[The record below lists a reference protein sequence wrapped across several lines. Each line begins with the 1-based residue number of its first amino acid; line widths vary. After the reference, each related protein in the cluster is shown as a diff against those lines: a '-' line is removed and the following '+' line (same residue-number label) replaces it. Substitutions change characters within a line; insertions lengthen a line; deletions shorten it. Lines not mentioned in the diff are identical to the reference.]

1 MKPPACL
8 RLPAGEQGH
17 CDDLQRLC
25 TEAPAL
31 LCALDLQGHVIAAN
45 QRWLQAM
52 DLSLQDA
59 AGQPVLGFVAGPA
72 RSQLQ
77 AWLDAPATEQ
87 RKLQLPSMQ
96 WQARDGGTVRASLHG
111 YCVLGAQGELT
122 GRVLQSEGLSE
133 VQLTFAALEAERQ
146 RVSDVLSATGAG
158 VWEWNVATGE
168 VRLCER
174 WAGQLG
180 RSLQSLGPMTVQNT
194 WMRLTHP
201 DDLSVCVESLARHH
215 AGETDLY
222 QAEFRMRHANGD
234 WVWILARGTLKSRLA
249 DGSPEW
255 MLGTHLDI
263 SGVKQQQAQL
273 RRTQAVLAR
282 IGDIAAI
289 GGYEVCLHSRRIDCF
304 PHARKLLDLPTTGE
318 LELRTVLARLGRDE
332 RRRLCRAVTRGRRA
346 GVVWQIDIN
355 LDTADGQSR
364 TFHVT
369 GQQDRIDDQ
378 LRIVG
383 SVQDISERVHERRQ
397 LDTTLRR
404 LQAAN
409 LAGGVGSWTHDL
421 RSGQTYFDPQLLAIL
436 GLKPAEAAPDM
447 QRALAMVHPDD
458 RARVLQAYRTA
469 LRSAKIHEDE
479 WRVVVGSGEVRV
491 LHGAAIIERR
501 DNLACTV
508 TGAVWDV
515 TKPRQLE
522 QEFARQRAMLQVTLN
537 SISDAIVTTDRTGAV
552 LWANHAAKRLLQ
564 ADAVQAGKL
573 PEPLAQAALRS
584 IVTERVITSEQGLC
598 LSRDAGEDSV
608 LEYVCSPLVD
618 GAQPGAGAVVVVRD
632 VTEQRRRS
640 DAMLWQAT
648 HDSLT
653 GLTNRAAF
661 DSRLQG
667 ALAKAKSGLGE
678 HALLY
683 MDLDQFKLVNDACG
697 HAVGD
702 QLLKEVARMV
712 MDSVR
717 TDDAVAR
724 LGGDEFAAILE
735 GCTVEQARRAAQG
748 ICDRLDDYRF
758 DWGGRRFRIGASVGL
773 VPIDSRWADAA
784 AILRAAD
791 SACYAAKD
799 AGRNRV
805 HTWFES
811 DQSLLD
817 RSGEMQWAAA
827 LEQALD
833 EDRLVLYAQ
842 RIESLAD
849 AQASLHI
856 ELLVRL
862 QTADGQIVLPG
873 AFMPAAERYDLATRI
888 DKRVI
893 QLALQTLR
901 SLPTL
906 EGIGLV
912 CINLSG
918 KSVSDP
924 LFAALVGELL
934 FDVPAELRRRLCMEI
949 TETSA
954 VTSLANA
961 RALIQSL
968 RSLQVSVAL
977 DDFGAGAS
985 SFGYLRELAVDWL
998 KIDGQFVRD
1007 LLTDP
1012 LDMAA
1017 VKCFVEVARVTGVRT
1032 VAEFVETQDIHDELR
1047 RLGVDCAQ
1055 GYLVHRAEPLG
1066 IVLEALR
1073 R

>member
-1 MKPPACL
+1 
-8 RLPAGEQGH
+8 
-17 CDDLQRLC
+17 
-25 TEAPAL
+25 
-31 LCALDLQGHVIAAN
+31 
-45 QRWLQAM
+45 
-52 DLSLQDA
+52 
-59 AGQPVLGFVAGPA
+59 
-72 RSQLQ
+72 
-77 AWLDAPATEQ
+77 
-87 RKLQLPSMQ
+87 
-96 WQARDGGTVRASLHG
+96 
-111 YCVLGAQGELT
+111 
-122 GRVLQSEGLSE
+122 
-133 VQLTFAALEAERQ
+133 
-146 RVSDVLSATGAG
+146 
-158 VWEWNVATGE
+158 
-168 VRLCER
+168 
-174 WAGQLG
+174 
-180 RSLQSLGPMTVQNT
+180 
-194 WMRLTHP
+194 
-201 DDLSVCVESLARHH
+201 VCFESLARHH
-215 AGETDLY
+215 AGETALY
-222 QAEFRMRHANGD
+222 EAEFRMRHADGD

-263 SGVKQQQAQL
+263 SGVKQQQVQL

-282 IGDIAAI
+282 IGEIAAI
-289 GGYEVCLHSRRIDCF
+289 GGYEVCLRSRRLDLS
-304 PHARKLLDLPTTGE
+304 PHARKLLDLPAPGDAGLKT
-318 LELRTVLARLGRDE
+318 LLSRLDAHE
-332 RRRLCRAVTRGRRA
+332 RRRLCKAVAQGRRA
-346 GVVWQIDIN
+346 GAVWQVDISMG
-355 LDTADGQSR
+355 TPDGHAR

-369 GQQDRIDDQ
+369 GQQDLIDDQ
-378 LRIVG
+378 RRIVG
-383 SVQDISERVHERRQ
+383 SVQDISERVGERRQ
-397 LDTTLRR
+397 LDATLRR

-421 RSGQTYFDPQLLAIL
+421 VNGQTFCDGQLLGIL
-436 GLKPAEAAPDM
+436 GLRQGEAAPDLS
-447 QRALAMVHPDD
+447 QALAMVHPDD
-458 RARVLQAYRTA
+458 RTRVLQAYKAA

-479 WRVVVGSGEVRV
+479 WRVVVGGDVRV

-501 DNLACTV
+501 DGLARTV

-522 QEFARQRAMLQVTLN
+522 QEFARHRAMLQVTLN
-537 SISDAIVTTDRTGAV
+537 SISDAIVTTDRSGAV
-552 LWANHAAKRLLQ
+552 LWTNQAAVHLLQ
-564 ADAVQAGKL
+564 LAAVPGARL
-573 PEPLAQAALRS
+573 PEPLAEAALRS
-584 IVTERVITSEQGLC
+584 ITTERVITSEQGFC
-598 LSRDAGEDSV
+598 LGSDAQADTV

-618 GAQPGAGAVVVVRD
+618 AAHPGAGAVLVVRD

-653 GLTNRAAF
+653 GLANRAAF

-667 ALAKAKSGLGE
+667 TLARAKTGLGE

-697 HAVGD
+697 HGVGD

-712 MDSVR
+712 MESVR
-717 TDDAVAR
+717 AADAVAR

-748 ICDRLDDYRF
+748 ICDRLEDYRF
-758 DWGGRRFRIGASVGL
+758 DWGGRRFRIGASIGL
-773 VPIDSRWADAA
+773 VPIDGRWADAT
-784 AILRAAD
+784 AILKAAD

-805 HTWFES
+805 HTWLES

-833 EDRLVLYAQ
+833 ENRFVLYAQ
-842 RIESLAD
+842 RIESLVD
-849 AQASLHI
+849 AHAGLHI
-856 ELLVRL
+856 ELLVRM
-862 QTADGQIVLPG
+862 QTAEGQIVPPG
-873 AFMPAAERYDLATRI
+873 AFMPAAERYDLASRI

-893 QLALQTLR
+893 QLALQGLR
-901 SLPTL
+901 SLPSL
-906 EGIGLV
+906 DGIGLV

-918 KSVSDP
+918 KSVGDP

-934 FDVPAELRRRLCMEI
+934 EDVPAELRRRLCIEI

-1017 VKCFVEVARVTGVRT
+1017 VKCFVEVARVTGMRT
-1032 VAEFVETQDIHDELR
+1032 VAEFVETQDILDELR
-1047 RLGVDCAQ
+1047 KLGVDCAQ
-1055 GYLVHRAEPLG
+1055 GYLVHQAEPLAQ
-1066 IVLEALR
+1066 VLAGLR
-1073 R
+1073 P